1 MPGSILMSILEGNPK
16 WQKRVGMFIH
26 VSDIYHACS
35 IHVSCIYLANIVHIP
50 YMKHSYLV
58 YVSFMFHPPIV
69 HGHEMI
75 SFRSSHTCDMCI
87 LLGGG
92 LPLGALRAYGWA
104 IYEGDPKGEAFF
116 RAYPIYQRRSE
127 TEHWMGSRRKAWS
140 CGPLCAK
147 LSAWSHSNQFEK
159 AMSS

>member
-1 MPGSILMSILEGNPK
+1 
-16 WQKRVGMFIH
+16 
-26 VSDIYHACS
+26 
-35 IHVSCIYLANIVHIP
+35 
-50 YMKHSYLV
+50 
-58 YVSFMFHPPIV
+58 
-69 HGHEMI
+69 
-75 SFRSSHTCDMCI
+75 MCI